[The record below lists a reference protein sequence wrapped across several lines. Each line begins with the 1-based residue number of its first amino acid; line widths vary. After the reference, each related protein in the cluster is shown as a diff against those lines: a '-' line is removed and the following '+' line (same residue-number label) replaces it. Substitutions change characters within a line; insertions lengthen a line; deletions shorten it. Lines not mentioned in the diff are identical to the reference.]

1 MNITNAQYIK
11 DITDN
16 KIKNISCTIDSKS
29 LIVPID
35 TGNRHYVEIKK
46 QLDAGTLTISDAE

>member
-11 DITDN
+11 DIIDN
-16 KIKNISCTIDSKS
+16 KIKNINCTIDGKS

-35 TGNRHYVEIKK
+35 TDNRHYFEIKK
-46 QLDAGTLTISDAE
+46 QLDAGTLTIKDAD